1 MIEIYRNYPMT
12 DGSMVF
18 FAASYMNGALY
29 ELCGTPGVNKFQ
41 LGMPGKLIYGLIW
54 VNPCESTYD

>member
-1 MIEIYRNYPMT
+1 MT